1 MPESLQGIY
10 KRLYD
15 HFGPQGWWPTTPP
28 GKTRPRYYP
37 GKIRHL
43 SAGEQ
48 WEIVV
53 GAVLTQ
59 NTAWRNVELALA
71 NLSERRFLHLQTFC
85 TLAEAELAAL
95 IRPSGC
101 YNQKARRLQ
110 QIARYIAGKQAI
122 TPGAKDSDSRRTA
135 LSLSTIANGSIT
147 SILSQPAA
155 PLRRELLDLPG
166 IGPETADSILL
177 YAAGHPFFVIDAYT
191 RRILSRL
198 GLIRPDLSYTELQTI
213 FMDQLSPDPD
223 LFNEYH
229 ALLVRHATTYCRA
242 KPLCGECCL
251 NKLCIYS
258 ENT

>member
-1 MPESLQGIY
+1 MPEPLQDIY
-10 KRLYD
+10 ERLYD
-15 HFGPQGWWPTTPP
+15 HLGPRGWWPTTPP

-37 GKIRHL
+37 GKVRHL
-43 SAGEQ
+43 SADEQ

-71 NLSERRFLHLQTFC
+71 NLCERRLLHLQTFC
-85 TLAEAELAAL
+85 TLPETELTAL
-95 IRPSGC
+95 IRPSGY

-110 QIARYIAGKQAI
+110 QIARYIAGKH
-122 TPGAKDSDSRRTA
+122 D
-135 LSLSTIANGSIT
+135 NSIT
-147 SILSQPAA
+147 SFLSQPAI
-155 PLRRELLDLPG
+155 PLRRELLGLPG

-177 YAAGHPFFVIDAYT
+177 YAAGRPFFVIDAYT
-191 RRILSRL
+191 RRILDRL
-198 GLIRPDLSYTELQTI
+198 GPIRPDLSYTELQTI

-229 ALLVRHATTYCRA
+229 ALLVQHATTYCRA
-242 KPLCGECCL
+242 KPLCSECCL

-258 ENT
+258 ENA